1 MAKWVSSSALF
12 GAPDLVAKLGG
23 DWATL
28 PAAVGLEISES
39 LEPTKLIEVAA
50 LTRFL
55 ALAAEQLE
63 CQSFGLMLS
72 QYQGFSVL
80 GSLAL
85 LLESA
90 DTIGESLQDLATY
103 FPVFTM
109 GALIALVE
117 TKGGIE
123 VNYELAAGTGLPHRQ
138 ITELGF
144 GILVKE
150 MRRHIPGWEPE
161 YITFR
166 HAPPD
171 NGFYHRQYLG
181 KTIHYNADRNS
192 IFIKRADLE
201 KPTCVRSTEVHCEL
215 AAQYSD
221 LRDATLGTV
230 TAAVETIVRAFMAH
244 ETVNLS
250 KAATLLGMSRRTLQ
264 RKLAEDGTSLAE
276 IIDAVRADLALS
288 YLQESHLKV
297 TEIAEILQFSET
309 SALSRAVV
317 RWYGHSPRSIKGGV
331 AVTLDATHLKAE
343 RKRGSEN
350 WRTKSSLR
358 S

>member
-23 DWATL
+23 DWTSL
-28 PAAVGLEISES
+28 STAAGLEISEKLNPS
-39 LEPTKLIEVAA
+39 KLIEVAMF
-50 LTRFL
+50 TRFL
-55 ALAAEQLE
+55 ALASEQLKCE
-63 CQSFGLMLS
+63 SFGLLLS
-72 QYQGFSVL
+72 QYQGFSIL
-80 GSLAL
+80 GSLAQ

-90 DTIGESLQDLATY
+90 ETIEESLHDLATF

-109 GALIALVE
+109 GALIALIE

-171 NGFYHRQYLG
+171 NGTFHRQFLG
-181 KTIHYNADRNS
+181 HIIHYNADRNS
-192 IFIKRADLE
+192 IFFTRQDLAQ
-201 KPTCVRSTEVHCEL
+201 PTCVRSIEVHGEL
-215 AAQYSD
+215 AAQYCA
-221 LRDATLGTV
+221 LREATPGTI
-230 TAAVETIVRAFMAH
+230 TATVEAIVRAFMAH
-244 ETVNLS
+244 ETIQLS
-250 KAATLLGMSRRTLQ
+250 KAAALLGMSRRTLQ

-288 YLQESHLKV
+288 YLRESRLKV

-317 RWYGHSPRSIKGGV
+317 RWYGQSPRAIKDGASISIV
-331 AVTLDATHLKAE
+331 ATNPGPQ
-343 RKRGSEN
+343 RKRAS
-350 WRTKSSLR
+350 RRLAH
-358 S
+358 

>member
-23 DWATL
+23 DWAAL
-28 PAAVGLEISES
+28 SAAAELDISEI
-39 LEPTKLIEVAA
+39 LEPAKLIEVAGLA
-50 LTRFL
+50 RFL
-55 ALAAEQLE
+55 ALAAETLE
-63 CQSFGLMLS
+63 CECFGLMLS

-90 DTIGESLQDLATY
+90 DTIRESLQDLAAY

-123 VNYELAAGTGLPHRQ
+123 VNYELAAGTGLPHRH

-166 HAPPD
+166 HAPPE
-171 NGFYHRQYLG
+171 NSTQHRQFLG

-192 IFIKRADLE
+192 IFINHEDLAQ
-201 KPTCVRSTEVHCEL
+201 PTCVRSMQVHGEL
-215 AAQYSD
+215 AAQYNV
-221 LRDATLGTV
+221 LREATPGTV

-244 ETVNLS
+244 ETIHLS

-288 YLQESHLKV
+288 YLQESRLKV

-309 SALSRAVV
+309 SALSCAVV
-317 RWYGHSPRSIKGGV
+317 RWYGQSPRAIKDGASISLLAASQKP
-331 AVTLDATHLKAE
+331 D
-343 RKRGSEN
+343 RKRGAG
-350 WRTKSSLR
+350 SLAH
-358 S
+358 

>member
-28 PAAVGLEISES
+28 SAAADLGIGEN
-39 LEPTKLIEVAA
+39 LEPAILIEVTA

-55 ALAAEQLE
+55 TLAAEQLKCE
-63 CQSFGLMLS
+63 SFGLMLS

-90 DTIGESLQDLATY
+90 DTIGESLRDLATY

-117 TKGGIE
+117 TNGGIE
-123 VNYELAAGTGLPHRQ
+123 VNYELAAGTGLPHRH

-171 NGFYHRQYLG
+171 NSTHHRQYLG
-181 KTIHYNADRNS
+181 NIIHFNADRNS
-192 IFIKRADLE
+192 IFIKREDLAQ
-201 KPTCVRSTEVHCEL
+201 PTCVRSTQVHGEL
-215 AAQYSD
+215 AAQYSA
-221 LRDATLGTV
+221 LRDATPGTV

-244 ETVNLS
+244 ETIHLS
-250 KAATLLGMSRRTLQ
+250 KAAAMLGMSRRTLQ

-276 IIDAVRADLALS
+276 ITDAVRADLALS
-288 YLQESHLKV
+288 YLQESRLKV

-317 RWYGHSPRSIKGGV
+317 RWYGQSPRAIKDGAPISLV
-331 AVTLDATHLKAE
+331 AADHKRE
-343 RKRGSEN
+343 RKRGAEV
-350 WRTKSSLR
+350 WRTKSSL
-358 S
+358 